1 MNKAGRIISVNPP
14 YAIAGGEVTIEC
26 ENFRASSE
34 ADFGCFFNEQ
44 KARIVAASANRVM
57 VIVPENLETEQVRIY
72 LENDGEQSGEFN
84 YLIGKKL
91 ADDLHIVTNPAIDPN
106 DNAIILTRSGSRG
119 QQMPVTLFRLENDGF
134 LDEMPAEMMNPTA
147 IAFNRSG
154 NMFVTNRA
162 DGEVCRIN
170 RGEEV
175 VPCATGLGIA
185 TGLAFDKN
193 DLMYV
198 GDRSGTI
205 YKVTQF
211 GESEVFATLE
221 PSVSAYHFA
230 FGADNRLY
238 VTAPGLSSFDAVYAV
253 DAEGYDEKYF
263 RGFGRPQGMAFD
275 REENLYIAA
284 CFQGKHGIVRVK
296 PNAESAEMFVAGM
309 NIVGLCFT
317 RKGEMI
323 VATGEAVYSIPVG
336 IYGTLLS

>member
-14 YAIAGGEVTIEC
+14 YAIAGGEITIEC
-26 ENFRASSE
+26 ENFRMSSE
-34 ADFGCFFNEQ
+34 ADFGCFFNGES
-44 KARIVAASANRVM
+44 ARIVAASATRIIA
-57 VIVPENLETEQVRIY
+57 IVPANLESEQVRIY
-72 LENDGEQSGEFN
+72 LENDSERSEEFN

-91 ADDLHIVTNPAIDPN
+91 ADDLHIVANPAVDPN
-106 DNAIILTRSGSRG
+106 DGAIILTRSGSRG
-119 QQMPVTLFRLENDGF
+119 QQLPVTLFRLETDGF
-134 LDEMPAEMMNPTA
+134 LDELPAEMMNPTA

-175 VPCATGLGIA
+175 VPYSTGLGIA
-185 TGLAFDKN
+185 TGLAFDK
-193 DLMYV
+193 DDVMYV

-211 GESEVFATLE
+211 GESEIFATLE

-230 FGADNRLY
+230 FGADGKLY
-238 VTAPGLSSFDAVYAV
+238 ISAPGLSSYDAVYAI
-253 DAEGYDEKYF
+253 DSEGYDEKYF

-275 REENLYIAA
+275 REGNLYIAA
-284 CFQGKHGIVRVK
+284 CYQGKHGIVRVK

-309 NIVGLCFT
+309 NLVGLCFT

-323 VATGEAVYSIPVG
+323 VATNDSVYSIPVG
-336 IYGTLLS
+336 IYGTLLG